1 MRPMTALVPG
11 ERDALAQPG
20 FDRLALGVVGAA
32 LGEADDPRARVRLAR
47 YEQFTGRE
55 TEADARL
62 AAVIDDAGTPPAVRR
77 EAESLRRLGIA
88 FEPAFSRVDWAS
100 AATPPERDSVGIRE
114 RVAIAFARL
123 IADGREPAHG
133 WADDHRPGD
142 WDAQRAIAEEAA
154 TALLELLAGDDVDE
168 LLRAIDLCV
177 WVPMIQLAHADHE
190 GVVAVVAAARA
201 AHARTGLRVL
211 DVFFDYLE
219 GIVRVAMLELA
230 EGKRLLDLAVE
241 GFAEAS
247 DRRWWMLGKAAQAL
261 VAVLTRAELPPDL
274 DELERMLVDGTW
286 RRGRRSLGQATLML
300 MAIVFAS
307 SGDLEGAKRV
317 ALADG
322 GLDELVVPA
331 TDRIVVIEAVG
342 HVALAEGEL
351 EACAEALRIAD
362 HMMASPIVVAGRERL
377 RAAYAARLLGEP
389 PSPSPS
395 PSRQAAVVGEARA
408 DASEAG
414 ARAPLGESDATLEQL
429 RTRWMLLAQ
438 TVELGERDAAF
449 NALAEFDAFAGRAQA
464 AAVRQRA
471 VRLFHARTADA
482 VELSP
487 RQLEV
492 ATLAAAGLTNREI
505 AARLFLGVR
514 TVEGYVAG
522 ALRALGLTRRS
533 ELASAALPMRID
545 APGRAG
551 DGVSGEAA
559 EPVLLPL
566 RQGQVAA
573 LIAAGASNADIASA
587 LGIAEKTV
595 DKHIAAIKERLGTS
609 TRTGI
614 AAAFAG

>member
-1 MRPMTALVPG
+1 MQPTTVLVPG
-11 ERDALAQPG
+11 EREALAEPG
-20 FDRLALGVVGAA
+20 FDRLALGAVGAA
-32 LGEADDPRARVRLAR
+32 LAAAVDPATSVRLAR

-62 AAVIDDAGTPPAVRR
+62 AGVLTAPGTPAEVAR

-88 FEPAFSRVDWAS
+88 FEPAFGELDWAG
-100 AATPPERDSVGIRE
+100 AALPRERDSVGIRE
-114 RVAIAFARL
+114 RVSIAFARL
-123 IADGREPAHG
+123 VADGREPAHG
-133 WADDHRPGD
+133 WADDHRAGD
-142 WDAQRAIAEEAA
+142 WDGQRAIVDDAA
-154 TALLELLAGDDVDE
+154 TALLELLASEDLDE

-177 WVPMIQLAHADHE
+177 WVPMIQLAHADHQ
-190 GVVAVVAAARA
+190 GVVTVVAASRA

-211 DVFFDYLE
+211 EVFFDYLE
-219 GIVRVAMLELA
+219 GIVRVAMLDLA

-261 VAVLTRAELPPDL
+261 VAVLTHEQLPPDL
-274 DELERMLVDGTW
+274 DELERMLVSGSW

-342 HVALAEGEL
+342 HVALAEGDL
-351 EACAEALRIAD
+351 ETCAQMLRIAD

-377 RAAYAARLLGEP
+377 RAAF
-389 PSPSPS
+389 
-395 PSRQAAVVGEARA
+395 EARRL
-408 DASEAG
+408 AG
-414 ARAPLGESDATLEQL
+414 PLPSSAAEETAGRSAPEPDATLEQL

-438 TVELGERDAAF
+438 AVELGERDAAF
-449 NALAEFDAFAGRAQA
+449 NALAEFDAFAARARA

-471 VRLFHARTADA
+471 VRLFHARTAES
-482 VELSP
+482 VELSA

-492 ATLAAAGLTNREI
+492 ASLAAAGLTNREI

-533 ELASAALPMRID
+533 ELAGAALPMRLD
-545 APGRAG
+545 APGPGPGPVAAR
-551 DGVSGEAA
+551 EATQA
-559 EPVLLPL
+559 VVAPVLLPL

-573 LIAAGASNADIASA
+573 LIAAGASNADIAAA
-587 LGIAEKTV
+587 LGITEKTV
-595 DKHIAAIKERLGTS
+595 DKHIVAVKERLGTS

-614 AAAFAG
+614 AAAFTS